1 MNKSI
6 TLAALTVLLSMAHLA
21 LAESGRWYSPGQ
33 VSRGDQLYQ
42 NNCASCHGVNAE
54 ATANWKQTDSNGKYP
69 PPPLDGSAHTWH
81 HSLESLKL
89 TIRQGGVQIG
99 GMMPAFEAKLNEGD
113 MKAVIAHFQS
123 KWPDQTYRLWA
134 GRFEVADLDTSTD
147 ELTRL
152 LRLRLGTDNITPPTE
167 TRIKGVYQTR
177 FGNRFGYLIEDGRY
191 VFIGELVD
199 LERSQTLTELSRRDI
214 AVDEIARISPSDT
227 VIFPASDKQL
237 AVLNVFTDTSCPYCQ
252 KLHEEV
258 GYLQDAG
265 ISVHY
270 FPYPRGSTRGPG
282 YATLKQVWCADD
294 RLEAMNIAKGVAQ
307 GALPS
312 GDCASATF
320 VDQGF
325 IIGNRIGITG
335 TPALFLENGTKIDG
349 YRPYQQLIPLVLNGL

>member
-6 TLAALTVLLSMAHLA
+6 TLAALAMLLSADLA
-21 LAESGRWYSPGQ
+21 LAESGRWYSPNQ
-33 VSRGDQLYQ
+33 ASRGELLFRD
-42 NNCASCHGVNAE
+42 NCSSCHGVNAE

-89 TIRQGGVQIG
+89 TIREGGAQIG

-113 MKAVIAHFQS
+113 MDAVIAYFQS
-123 KWPDQTYRLWA
+123 KWPEPTYRLWA
-134 GRFEVADLDTSTD
+134 GRFEVADRDTSTD

-167 TRIKGVYQTR
+167 TRIEGVYQTQ
-177 FGNRFGYLIEDGRY
+177 FGNRFGYLIEGGRY
-191 VFIGELVD
+191 VFIGDLVD
-199 LERSQTLTELSRRDI
+199 LELSQNLTELTRRDI
-214 AVDEIARISPSDT
+214 IIKEIAKISPADM
-227 VIFPASDKQL
+227 VIFPADGEQL

-252 KLHEEV
+252 RLHEEV
-258 GYLQDAG
+258 GYLQAAG

-282 YATLKQVWCADD
+282 YATMKQVWCADD
-294 RLEAMNIAKGVAQ
+294 KAQAMSIAKGTAQ
-307 GALPS
+307 GELPS
-312 GDCASATF
+312 GDCDSAAF

-335 TPALFLENGTKIDG
+335 TPALFLQNGTKIDG
-349 YRPYQQLIPLVLNGL
+349 YRPYKQLIPLVLGSS